1 MPEAV
6 LGAGKSVSQAL
17 SDATARAH
25 RGRLRNAPARRGA
38 AHVVRPRGR
47 ARAARD
53 RCLRGPRCRRRGAVR
68 GALARRQ
75 AREPVAYILGRKAF
89 RRISLAVDRRVLI
102 PRPETELLV
111 EVALSLDRGARVA
124 DVGTG
129 SGAVALALKEE
140 RPDLSV
146 VGVDL
151 SPDALAV
158 ARSNAAALG
167 LDVEFVQADLL
178 EGVPGPFDAVLSNL
192 PYVAEGSALPPEI
205 ELYEPGLALFGGPD
219 GMDPVRRLLPM
230 VGGRATARPRGRVGR
245 GGRLARR
252 GRRLFFGRDPATI
265 SRDTNASSSAVGERQ
280 RGVRALHRGRGRRPV
295 RSRHRVRAR
304 VRSRGPVRGRA
315 PVPAQAAQ
323 PGTSLR
329 R

>member
-1 MPEAV
+1 MPETV

-17 SDATARAH
+17 SDATAVLTAAGCDTPRLDAELLMSFVLGV
-25 RGRLRNAPARRGA
+25 GRERLVIDAFADLDAGA
-38 AHVVRPRGR
+38 AERF
-47 ARAARD
+47 AA
-53 RCLRGPRCRRRGAVR
+53 
-68 GALARRQ
+68 ALARRQ
-75 AREPVAYILGRKAF
+75 AREPVAYIVGLKAF
-89 RRISLAVDRRVLI
+89 RRISLSVDRRVLI

-111 EVALSLDRGARVA
+111 EIALSLDRGARVA

-151 SPDALAV
+151 SSDALAV

-192 PYVAEGSALPPEI
+192 PYVALGSALPPEI

-230 VGGRATARPRGRVGR
+230 LEGVRLLALEVGLAEAVASLVAGAGFSSVEILDDLAGHERVVVGR
-245 GGRLARR
+245 R
-252 GRRLFFGRDPATI
+252 
-265 SRDTNASSSAVGERQ
+265 
-280 RGVRALHRGRGRRPV
+280 
-295 RSRHRVRAR
+295 
-304 VRSRGPVRGRA
+304 
-315 PVPAQAAQ
+315 
-323 PGTSLR
+323 
-329 R
+329 

>member
-1 MPEAV
+1 MPETV

-17 SDATARAH
+17 SDATAVLTAADCDTPRLDAELLMSYVLGV
-25 RGRLRNAPARRGA
+25 GRERLVIDAFADLDASA
-38 AHVVRPRGR
+38 AERF
-47 ARAARD
+47 AA
-53 RCLRGPRCRRRGAVR
+53 
-68 GALARRQ
+68 ALARRQ
-75 AREPVAYILGRKAF
+75 AREPVAYIVGRKAF
-89 RRISLAVDRRVLI
+89 RRISLLVDRRVLI

-111 EVALSLDRGARVA
+111 EIALSLDRGARVA

-230 VGGRATARPRGRVGR
+230 VEDVRLLALEVGLAEAVASLVAGAGFSSVEILDDLAGHERVVVGR
-245 GGRLARR
+245 R
-252 GRRLFFGRDPATI
+252 
-265 SRDTNASSSAVGERQ
+265 
-280 RGVRALHRGRGRRPV
+280 
-295 RSRHRVRAR
+295 
-304 VRSRGPVRGRA
+304 
-315 PVPAQAAQ
+315 
-323 PGTSLR
+323 
-329 R
+329 